1 MPVIDLADRTPAQ
14 RQGILSQLV
23 VPRPI
28 AVISTM
34 SADGAV
40 NVAPYSYY
48 MPVCGLPPTVAI
60 TMGTRREATPQPK
73 DTFANLAASGEFVI
87 NVATAPL
94 AEHLETIAR
103 EYPAGVNEAALVGWK
118 LKPSQRVAPPSLA
131 DSPAQLE
138 CRVREI
144 IDRGDPDEPFAGIH
158 LVLAEVICVVVDDE
172 LLAEPH
178 RIDPTKIPAVGR
190 LGFPW
195 FVVAQPESM
204 IELDRTPYDPSEVIP
219 PAARMP
225 TARTV

>member
-1 MPVIDLADRTPAQ
+1 VPVIDLADRTPAQ

-28 AVISTM
+28 AVISTI

-60 TMGTRREATPQPK
+60 TMGTRREATEAPK
-73 DTFANLAASGEFVI
+73 DTFANIAASGEFVI

-94 AEHLETIAR
+94 AEHIETIAK
-103 EYPAGVNEAALVGWK
+103 EYPAGVNEAAVVGWR

-131 DSPAQLE
+131 DSPAHME

-158 LVLAEVICVVVDDE
+158 IVLAEVICVVVDDD
-172 LLAEPH
+172 LLAEPN

-190 LGFPW
+190 MGFPW
-195 FVVAQPESM
+195 FVVAHPEAM
-204 IELDRTPYDPSEVIP
+204 IEIDRIPYQTSDEIP
-219 PAARMP
+219 AEAFARD
-225 TARTV
+225 